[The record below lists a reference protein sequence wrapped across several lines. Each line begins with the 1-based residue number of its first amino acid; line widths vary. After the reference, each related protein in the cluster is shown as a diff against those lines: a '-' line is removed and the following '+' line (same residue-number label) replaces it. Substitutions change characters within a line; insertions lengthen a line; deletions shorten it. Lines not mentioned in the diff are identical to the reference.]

1 MIPVCLRSKRNFVGA
16 VPVPAREELAAPKTK
31 TGRCFLLLTL
41 TLALTLLQRL
51 LPINKISKIGWQYA
65 LRESITIRIIHIFHI
80 YSNF

>member
-41 TLALTLLQRL
+41 TLLQRF

-65 LRESITIRIIHIFHI
+65 LRESITIRITHIFHI